1 MVCSAF
7 LSQASTPTLQTPTT
21 PLKSFPW
28 SPVHLTI
35 SSIDSQWLVKH
46 QQVLILFPPL
56 FPSPTF
62 ENWYPKSFGM
72 TLFTYTF
79 PITHSSTSSCFVTE
93 VLMSCGT
100 VLWYSA
106 QKWDTRFQ
114 PLPCY
119 AKPDTSSPCQSSHCS
134 WEELGLMQVSVPAL
148 TSLTMQTVTK
158 GSSLTREYIVVA
170 SAPVELSPAG
180 QCC

>member
-93 VLMSCGT
+93 VLTSCGT

-106 QKWDTRFQ
+106 QKWTRGFSLCPVMLSLIQ
-114 PLPCY
+114 
-119 AKPDTSSPCQSSHCS
+119 AAHAR
-134 WEELGLMQVSVPAL
+134 AL
-148 TSLTMQTVTK
+148 TALGKSLA
-158 GSSLTREYIVVA
+158 SCRSLC
-170 SAPVELSPAG
+170 
-180 QCC
+180 QH